1 MAVGASEMQSLGLQ
15 RVANYWEVSVECPT
29 DAGSVESRI
38 SDVRLE
44 LDPERQLALFDEPP
58 SAIAPA

>member
-1 MAVGASEMQSLGLQ
+1 
-15 RVANYWEVSVECPT
+15 VE
-29 DAGSVESRI
+29 GRI